1 MMMQDVVGVG
11 LMEVLLLL
19 GVALVLE
26 GAYLHAGH
34 LLRGVE
40 VLMGVTT
47 KNVPLFPK
55 VFPLGIGLLI
65 LELRLHAILMLMSKA
80 GIICLVYFVK
90 LKTEV
95 LLERTFSDF
104 PCAKYEEF

>member
-1 MMMQDVVGVG
+1 MQCFCFSNIATDVIWVCF
-11 LMEVLLLL
+11 EVLLLL

-34 LLRGVE
+34 LLRGAE

-47 KNVPLFPK
+47 KNVPLSPK

-65 LELRLHAILMLMSKA
+65 LELRLHAILMLM
-80 GIICLVYFVK
+80 
-90 LKTEV
+90 
-95 LLERTFSDF
+95 
-104 PCAKYEEF
+104 